1 MKVLTQ
7 PGTGRYL
14 TPDPI
19 GYRDGPN
26 AYLYAQGDPLN
37 KIDPTGLYQEDM
49 HYYMVFFLALASGM
63 DYTNA
68 KITAL
73 ASQYVD
79 NNPITRPV
87 DDETMAKLLESP
99 LKNQQQLKWYHF
111 TLSDDNGHT
120 IKEFDNS
127 DVGIVNSNLSPQL
140 KNLYN
145 AVSIGNPSQPCAKY
159 QFLGEFLHAYADTFS
174 HRDGMNRP
182 IDALTMGLGVGHGLS
197 GEQPDYT
204 YNGDPNYTGTDPI
217 VIARVWN
224 VREERSLAAER
235 AIFGKLKSYSNAG
248 GISPVDIDEILKKFN
263 AIREHGED
271 SPDKKK
277 LLQETLNNWIEE
289 KKLNLTNA
297 DGTRVENINLFS
309 LEKMH
314 IAGMQQRIIATSS

>member
-1 MKVLTQ
+1 M
-7 PGTGRYL
+7 
-14 TPDPI
+14 
-19 GYRDGPN
+19 
-26 AYLYAQGDPLN
+26 N
-37 KIDPTGLYQEDM
+37 KIDPSGLYQEDM

-63 DYTNA
+63 DYTTA

-120 IKEFDNS
+120 IKKFDNS

-140 KNLYN
+140 KNLSN

-159 QFLGEFLHAYADTFS
+159 QFLGEFLHSYADTFS

-217 VIARVWN
+217 VIAKVWN
-224 VREERSLAAER
+224 VREERSFAAER
-235 AIFGKLKSYSNAG
+235 AILGKLKDFSTSSAV
-248 GISPVDIDEILKKFN
+248 SPDEIDVILKTFN

-271 SPDKKK
+271 SPYKKK
-277 LLQETLNNWIEE
+277 LLQETLNNWIGE

-297 DGTRVENINLFS
+297 DGTRVEKIELVATDTS
-309 LEKMH
+309 
-314 IAGMQQRIIATSS
+314 IAKDAYILKDAKKNRDQFLGDLKGQEDKYPGVCLPGSTVCKEVKL